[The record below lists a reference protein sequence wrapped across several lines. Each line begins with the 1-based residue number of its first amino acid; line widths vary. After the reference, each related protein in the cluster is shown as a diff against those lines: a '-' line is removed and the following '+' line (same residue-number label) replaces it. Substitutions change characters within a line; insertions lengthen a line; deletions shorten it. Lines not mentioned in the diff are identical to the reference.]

1 MANDKLKGTAY
12 YLGAL
17 STFAAFLGAESY
29 NYVSCEKAGLEGKI
43 EAVVLGIPAAIL
55 LPMGI
60 YCITKSI
67 RYFIDDEKGKK

>member
-1 MANDKLKGTAY
+1 MNIDKFKGTAY

-29 NYVSCEKAGLEGKI
+29 NHVFCEKAGLEGKI
-43 EAVVLGIPAAIL
+43 EAIALGFPALAL

-60 YCITKSI
+60 YCIGRSVY
-67 RYFIDDEKGKK
+67 YFIDHMKERK